1 MIRRAVT
8 LLMVVTAVPA
18 IAQQTPTGS
27 APKKPALD
35 PNERI
40 CEEIYVGT
48 RVNTKRFCAT
58 RAEWQAKRQQDR
70 DEVDQIQRPKQCSV
84 MTKHC

>member
-1 MIRRAVT
+1 MIRASILILLAAAAWPAV
-8 LLMVVTAVPA
+8 AEPP
-18 IAQQTPTGS
+18 PTS

-48 RVNTKRFCAT
+48 RVNRHRFCAT
-58 RAEWQAKRQQDR
+58 RAEWIERRRQERQD
-70 DEVDQIQRPKQCSV
+70 VDQMEHPLQCAV